1 MIIADNKSDNPV
13 LKALEHKFARFGQIV
28 ICPRAAGR
36 RAGLERRRGFVLVAQ
51 RSVGPAD
58 ALLVQK
64 REPLFA
70 LGGEHAARA
79 VRAAGSP
86 FGDKHGQPL
95 VHRGGNAVAQPL
107 TVRACVKMTG
117 VHQIRA
123 GNRVVCRVENILTPS
138 ARADE
143 DDALRGV
150 CADGLY
156 HGLGIGLDVAAS
168 SNVRKKGS

>member
-1 MIIADNKSDNPV
+1 MIADSKSDNPV
-13 LKALEHKFARFGQIV
+13 LKAFEYKFARFGQIV
-28 ICPRAAGR
+28 ICPC
-36 RAGLERRRGFVLVAQ
+36 
-51 RSVGPAD
+51 
-58 ALLVQK
+58 
-64 REPLFA
+64 
-70 LGGEHAARA
+70 
-79 VRAAGSP
+79 AAGSP
-86 FGDKHGQPL
+86 FGDKHGQAL

-123 GNRVVCRVENILTPS
+123 GNRVICRVENILTPS

-150 CADGLY
+150 RADGLY
-156 HGLGIGLDVAAS
+156 HGLGVGLDVAAS